1 MVLQLTMQEPK
12 RVAELT
18 HEFKKNIPP
27 DATDLWPKCVVRFC
41 ENPLK
46 FPA

>member
-27 DATDLWPKCVVRFC
+27 DATNLWPQCVVSPC
-41 ENPLK
+41 LTP
-46 FPA
+46 